1 MGPLHGI
8 PISFK
13 DQFHIK
19 GVETAMGYVGYLRE
33 ILEYNSI
40 LVDCVLSLGG
50 VVYVKTTVPQTR
62 MLVETHSGQGSL
74 IALKGNICG
83 FGTDLGGR
91 VRFSVAVNG
100 IYVLRPSD
108 GRIPYRLARNSLDGQ
123 ESVPSVV
130 GPITRSL
137 ENIRTIFKAIAETKP
152 WLADPKVHN
161 IPWREDMFQ
170 EFQVGK
176 LCFGVI
182 RFDGLVHLSPPVQR
196 AINVAVAVLRK
207 AGHEVVEWDTSDHL
221 EVNNEFNV
229 L

>member
-1 MGPLHGI
+1 MGSLHGI

-50 VVYVKTTVPQTR
+50 VVYAKTTVPQTL

-74 IALKGNICG
+74 IALKGSICS

-108 GRIPYRLARNSLDGQ
+108 GRISYRLARNSLDGQ
-123 ESVPSVV
+123 ESVPSV
-130 GPITRSL
+130 
-137 ENIRTIFKAIAETKP
+137 
-152 WLADPKVHN
+152 
-161 IPWREDMFQ
+161 
-170 EFQVGK
+170 
-176 LCFGVI
+176 
-182 RFDGLVHLSPPVQR
+182 
-196 AINVAVAVLRK
+196 
-207 AGHEVVEWDTSDHL
+207 
-221 EVNNEFNV
+221 
-229 L
+229 